1 MARFKNALTK
11 YNVAELTNDD
21 ASEVD
26 TWLPLAKFI
35 SNVEPEANDETEE
48 YAWYDGDGVL
58 TTEVTSARPS
68 YTVEGQRFYGDEAQD
83 LIASKEFET
92 GDDRYIAFQK
102 IDPNGD
108 TFTGKAT
115 VSDIVTGGGEAQEH
129 GAFSCVITWAQKPEL
144 EKVTSEDKTPDDETP
159 GDTIPE
165 G

>member
-11 YNVAELTNDD
+11 YNIAELTNGD
-21 ASEVD
+21 AGEV
-26 TWLPLAKFI
+26 TSWLPLAKFI
-35 SNVEPEANDETEE
+35 STVEPEPNDETEE
-48 YAWYDGDGVL
+48 YAWYDGEGVL

-68 YTVEGQRFYGDEAQD
+68 YSVEGQRFYGDEAQD
-83 LIASKEFET
+83 LIASKEYET

-129 GAFSCVITWAQKPEL
+129 GAFSCTITWAEKPEL
-144 EKVTSEDKTPDDETP
+144 KKVT
-159 GDTIPE
+159 PE

>member
-11 YNVAELTNDD
+11 YNIAELTNGD
-21 ASEVD
+21 AGEV
-26 TWLPLAKFI
+26 TSWLPLAKFI
-35 SNVEPEANDETEE
+35 STVEPEANDETEE
-48 YAWYDGDGVL
+48 YAWYDGDGTL

-68 YTVEGQRFYGDEAQD
+68 YSVEGQRFYGDEAQD
-83 LIASKEFET
+83 LIASKEYET

-129 GAFSCVITWAQKPEL
+129 GAFSCTITWAEKPEL
-144 EKVTSEDKTPDDETP
+144 KKVT
-159 GDTIPE
+159 PE